1 MPADVAETAVVA
13 SAKEGRTSYDSTM
26 AQFEAEAASR
36 EVEAEQAAPATNGM
50 DLMSMLNSITSQV
63 ETMSKEASER
73 TEVLNTSVTRQRRK
87 SRELEQ
93 SVFGMHLTDVHKLH
107 EVFDEIDTDKSGSI
121 DVEELEIALHKIDK
135 KVTRAQAKRL
145 LKRFD
150 TDGNGTLEFDEYR
163 LMVGDWDRVIAVLEN
178 EDAEAARVE
187 SALAAASATAGVS
200 RRSLLPS
207 QAELPTA
214 IVASLDLA
222 SPTTEAQPGL
232 VSPRRRNRRA
242 SI

>member
-1 MPADVAETAVVA
+1 MPADVAEPTVVA
-13 SAKEGRTSYDSTM
+13 PSKEGRTSYDSTM

-36 EVEAEQAAPATNGM
+36 EVEAVQAAPAANGT
-50 DLMSMLNSITSQV
+50 DLLSMLESITSKAQ
-63 ETMSKEASER
+63 TMSKEASEK
-73 TEVLNTSVTRQRRK
+73 TEALNKSVTRQRRK

-93 SVFGMHLTDVHKLH
+93 NIFGMHLTDISKLR
-107 EVFDEIDTDKSGSI
+107 EIFNQIDIDNSGSI
-121 DVEELEIALHKIDK
+121 DEKELELALHKADK

-163 LMVGDWDRVIAVLEN
+163 LMVGDWDRVILILEN

>member
-121 DVEELEIALHKIDK
+121 DVEGAHHGRDRTTLVLNQH
-135 KVTRAQAKRL
+135 L
-145 LKRFD
+145 S
-150 TDGNGTLEFDEYR
+150 DGR
-163 LMVGDWDRVIAVLEN
+163 
-178 EDAEAARVE
+178 
-187 SALAAASATAGVS
+187 
-200 RRSLLPS
+200 
-207 QAELPTA
+207 
-214 IVASLDLA
+214 A
-222 SPTTEAQPGL
+222 SPLRCVHL
-232 VSPRRRNRRA
+232 V
-242 SI
+242 